1 MSDLAPGRSVWR
13 DVADVWWLLVVG
25 VATLT
30 TAVVIGLK
38 TAGGQDLDQSI
49 LRSFR
54 VDRFTSGPIERLL
67 HTIGFGPILLV
78 TVACA
83 LVALAQWQWR
93 LAIAIPI
100 FVLGANQTTQ
110 LLKRDF
116 LTRGDGGPMLPVSMP
131 SGHATVALTLAVAG
145 VLATPRIIR
154 PLASLVGG
162 LVAGFAALGTMAERW
177 HRPGDVI
184 ASVGVVL
191 VWGSL
196 AIVLGGAWL
205 HEPRVRP
212 AGFDR
217 GVGHSALAVL
227 GVGGAAYLLHRM
239 GMGPMPGSRAET
251 LVYSSLV
258 VVGLVVGIGVGLCAV
273 VADRRIHHPPPSLT
287 PGVEE
292 MS

>member
-1 MSDLAPGRSVWR
+1 MSELAPRRSVWR
-13 DVADVWWLLVVG
+13 DVADVWWLLVAG
-25 VATLT
+25 MATVT

-38 TAGGQDLDQSI
+38 TVGGQTLDQSI

-54 VDRFTSGPIERLL
+54 VDRFAPSPIEQLL

-110 LLKRDF
+110 LLKREY

-131 SGHATVALTLAVAG
+131 SGHATVALTLAAAG

-154 PLASLVGG
+154 PLASLIGG
-162 LVAGFAALGTMAERW
+162 FVAGFAGLGTMAERW

-191 VWGSL
+191 IWGSL
-196 AIVLGGAWL
+196 AIILGGAWL

-239 GMGPMPGSRAET
+239 GMGPMPGSRAQT
-251 LVYSSLV
+251 LVYGSLT

-273 VADRRIHHPPPSLT
+273 VADRRIHHPRPSVAARA
-287 PGVEE
+287 GEQ
-292 MS
+292 S